1 MANLIKRGPR
11 CVQYSLSWSSVRR
24 QGQLV
29 QSNQESEFKDHRLGV
44 VGDTV
49 LRYVL
54 LTLPTPP
61 RWSWHEFRPLPAKEL
76 GFTQL
81 PEHAVL
87 LALKCCCTRTAL
99 LAQRRICPSAW
110 FFEDSCDTALCN
122 CFNFHS
128 KVLRHPVTED
138 IALKL
143 QLLGI
148 IMSSCRASA
157 SGTPWARLFCRSLEA
172 RSSHDCED
180 NCSIVSE

>member
-1 MANLIKRGPR
+1 MVAKLIKRGPR
-11 CVQYSLSWSSVRR
+11 CAQHSLSWSSVRMH
-24 QGQLV
+24 GQLV
-29 QSNQESEFKDHRLGV
+29 QSNQVKDQQLAV

-61 RWSWHEFRPLPAKEL
+61 LWSWHEFRPLPAKKL
-76 GFTQL
+76 GFRQL

-87 LALKCCCTRTAL
+87 LALKCCSTKTAL

-110 FFEDSCDTALCN
+110 FFEDSADTALCN
-122 CFNFHS
+122 HFKFHV
-128 KVLRHPVTED
+128 KVLRQSVNED

-148 IMSSCRASA
+148 IIEQVPR
-157 SGTPWARLFCRSLEA
+157 ARLFCRSLEA
-172 RSSHDCED
+172 AQVLGRVCDQDS
-180 NCSIVSE
+180 CSIVSE